1 MEGTEPT
8 LRVPE
13 VAMTNV
19 SPPTALDAGAGS
31 PLSDERAL
39 ERLFRSHF
47 QPLSEE
53 AKTHL
58 GEEASST
65 APRVVESAFRTAWE
79 ERERF
84 TTEQELDAFLHD
96 AVRRCAARELS
107 RRAAA
112 HHFGAQG
119 KAAARHSG
127 PVADVDQS
135 WTHLQHALHP
145 EERSEAVLAHAEH
158 LRHDAA
164 HHVADLTKKRSWKMP
179 LLIGLIGVL
188 IVGGLA
194 WWLDRLGQEGVVTN
208 ALSKADVR
216 KHETGPGQFA
226 VVTLHDTTKV
236 TLAPASRLIVPK
248 QFGEEI
254 RAVKL
259 EGAGTFEVT
268 PGHTQPLQIRA
279 GNAAVYV
286 TGTTLVVRAYPTD
299 HAVTVLVREG
309 QAALKVG
316 SEEPQPLL
324 PGKPLRVEKDGQV
337 KEPTA
342 EQLAEAMSWAE
353 TPRRLTITDRQ
364 LREAV
369 PEINRWY
376 AVDIKVPQ
384 VQLLDRKASVDASLD
399 SLRVVIAQVAS
410 SADVEFGYESNTMV
424 FRTKKAEAPK
434 GKKK

>member
-1 MEGTEPT
+1 MRETEPT

-13 VAMTNV
+13 VPMTDV
-19 SPPTALDAGAGS
+19 SPPRAPDPSHES
-31 PLSDERAL
+31 PLGDERAL
-39 ERLFRSHF
+39 ERLFRTQF
-47 QPLSEE
+47 QSLTEE

-58 GEEASST
+58 GAEASAA
-65 APRVVESAFRTAWE
+65 APRVVESAFRSAWE

-84 TTEQELDAFLHD
+84 TTEKELDTFLHD
-96 AVRRCAARELS
+96 TVRRCAARELS

-119 KAAARHSG
+119 KATARHSG
-127 PVADVDQS
+127 PAAADVDQT
-135 WTHLQHALHP
+135 WAHLHQTLHR
-145 EERSEAVLAHAEH
+145 EGRSDAAAAHAEI

-164 HHVADLTKKRSWKMP
+164 HHVADLSKKRSWKTP
-179 LLIGLIGVL
+179 LLIGLVGAL

-194 WWLDRLGQEGVVTN
+194 WWLDHLGQEGVVTS
-208 ALSKADVR
+208 ALSKSDVR

-236 TLAPASRLIVPK
+236 TLAPASRLVVPK
-248 QFGEEI
+248 DFGEEI

-259 EGAGTFEVT
+259 DGAGTFEVT

-286 TGTTLVVRAYPTD
+286 TGTTLALRAYPTD
-299 HAVTVLVREG
+299 PAVTVLVREG
-309 QAALKVG
+309 EASVRVG
-316 SEEPQPLL
+316 ELEPQPIAA
-324 PGKPLRVEKDGQV
+324 GKAIRIEQDGQV
-337 KEPTA
+337 HEPTA
-342 EQLAEAMSWAE
+342 AQFAEAMSWTE
-353 TPRRLTITDRQ
+353 TPRRLTFVNRP

-369 PEINRWY
+369 PEVNRWY

-384 VQLLDRKASVDASLD
+384 VQLLDRKATVDASLD
-399 SLRVVIAQVAS
+399 SLRVVIAQMAS
-410 SADVEFGYESNTMV
+410 SADVEFGYEGNMMV
-424 FRTKKAEAPK
+424 FRTKKEG